1 MPFLLAALGIIVP
14 RTAATPS
21 ESLRRRP
28 S

>member
-1 MPFLLAALGIIVP
+1 MPFLLAALGIVP